1 MGQEQQENTKMKKR
15 EQLELAI
22 KSDKSDKI
30 TKNDKSDKITK
41 NDKSD
46 KNDKNKIIVK
56 IKKKLGKVQI
66 LSTSRTA
73 VRHACGSQKVVIQDA
88 IVISD
93 EN

>member
-22 KSDKSDKI
+22 K
-30 TKNDKSDKITK
+30 NDKSDKITK
-41 NDKSD
+41 ND

>member
-1 MGQEQQENTKMKKR
+1 MGQHQQENTKMKKR

-22 KSDKSDKI
+22 
-30 TKNDKSDKITK
+30 K

>member
-22 KSDKSDKI
+22 
-30 TKNDKSDKITK
+30 K

>member
-22 KSDKSDKI
+22 K
-30 TKNDKSDKITK
+30 NDKSDKITK
-41 NDKSD
+41 NDKIDNNDEND

>member
-1 MGQEQQENTKMKKR
+1 MGQEQQENTNMKKR

-22 KSDKSDKI
+22 
-30 TKNDKSDKITK
+30 KNDKSDKITK
-41 NDKSD
+41 NDKID
-46 KNDKNKIIVK
+46 KNGKNKIIVK
-56 IKKKLGKVQI
+56 IKKKLGKVKI

>member
-22 KSDKSDKI
+22 K
-30 TKNDKSDKITK
+30 NDKSDKITK
-41 NDKSD
+41 NDKID

>member
-22 KSDKSDKI
+22 K
-30 TKNDKSDKITK
+30 

-46 KNDKNKIIVK
+46 KNNKNKIIVK

>member
-1 MGQEQQENTKMKKR
+1 MKKR

-22 KSDKSDKI
+22 
-30 TKNDKSDKITK
+30 KNDKSDKITK
-41 NDKSD
+41 NDKID

>member
-22 KSDKSDKI
+22 K
-30 TKNDKSDKITK
+30 NDKSDKITK
-41 NDKSD
+41 ND

-73 VRHACGSQKVVIQDA
+73 VRHACGSQKVVIQNA

>member
-22 KSDKSDKI
+22 K
-30 TKNDKSDKITK
+30 N
-41 NDKSD
+41 D

>member
-1 MGQEQQENTKMKKR
+1 MGQEQQENTNMKKR

-22 KSDKSDKI
+22 
-30 TKNDKSDKITK
+30 KNDKSDKITK
-41 NDKSD
+41 NDKID

>member
-22 KSDKSDKI
+22 K
-30 TKNDKSDKITK
+30 NDKSDKITK
-41 NDKSD
+41 TDKIDKS
-46 KNDKNKIIVK
+46 DKNKIIVK

>member
-1 MGQEQQENTKMKKR
+1 MGQEQQENIKMKKR

-22 KSDKSDKI
+22 K
-30 TKNDKSDKITK
+30 NDKSDKITK
-41 NDKSD
+41 NDKID

>member
-1 MGQEQQENTKMKKR
+1 MKKR

-22 KSDKSDKI
+22 
-30 TKNDKSDKITK
+30 K

>member
-22 KSDKSDKI
+22 
-30 TKNDKSDKITK
+30 K

-56 IKKKLGKVQI
+56 IKKKLGKVQS

>member
-22 KSDKSDKI
+22 K
-30 TKNDKSDKITK
+30 NDKSDKITS
-41 NDKSD
+41 NDKID

>member
-22 KSDKSDKI
+22 
-30 TKNDKSDKITK
+30 
-41 NDKSD
+41 

>member
-22 KSDKSDKI
+22 K
-30 TKNDKSDKITK
+30 NDKSDKITK
-41 NDKSD
+41 NDKI
-46 KNDKNKIIVK
+46 DKNKIIVK

-73 VRHACGSQKVVIQDA
+73 VRHAYGSQKVVIQNA

>member
-22 KSDKSDKI
+22 K
-30 TKNDKSDKITK
+30 NDKS
-41 NDKSD
+41 
-46 KNDKNKIIVK
+46 DKNKIIVK
-56 IKKKLGKVQI
+56 IKKKLEKVQI